1 MGVEAQVMAHLL
13 PVTYFME
20 IVRGVYL
27 KGLGLAQYWTNLLIL
42 LGFYAAFFGLSLR
55 RLKKRLD

>member
-27 KGLGLAQYWTNLLIL
+27 KGLGWADYWFNISIL
-42 LGFYAAFFGLSLR
+42 VVFFAAFFGLSLR
-55 RLKKRLD
+55 RLRKKEG